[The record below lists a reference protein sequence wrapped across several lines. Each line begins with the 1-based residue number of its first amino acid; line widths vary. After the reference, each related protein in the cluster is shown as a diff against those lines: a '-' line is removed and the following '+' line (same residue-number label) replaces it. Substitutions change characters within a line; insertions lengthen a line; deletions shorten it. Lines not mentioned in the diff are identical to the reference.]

1 VELGEIVEYLYDN
14 WVGLSGLIATVVG
27 LGIAI
32 RQVIG
37 ARRAAEAAEG
47 AASAAQRATI
57 ETRDAIHGVLTVSDL
72 RRVIGYVQ
80 QIKSFHRDQQ
90 WDICLNMYQ
99 VLRSSL
105 TDIRSRLPEPAA
117 QYRLVLREAI
127 DQVNAIENTLD
138 VAVRSGSEFAASE
151 DFNSILNEV
160 QAKLEEMVSRVQVQ
174 ESEVSTQ

>member
-1 VELGEIVEYLYDN
+1 MDYLYDN
-14 WVGLSGLIATVVG
+14 LVGAAGLIATVIG

-37 ARRAAEAAEG
+37 ARRAAESAED
-47 AASAAQRATI
+47 AASAARRATI
-57 ETRDAIHGVLTVSDL
+57 ETREAIYGVLTVSDL
-72 RRVIGYVQ
+72 QRVIGYVQ
-80 QIKSFHRDQQ
+80 QIKNLHREQK

-105 TDIRSRLPEPAA
+105 TDIRARLPEPAA
-117 QYRLVLREAI
+117 QYRLTLREAI

-138 VAVRSGSEFAASE
+138 AAVRSGAEYAASE

-174 ESEVSTQ
+174 KSEVST

>member
-1 VELGEIVEYLYDN
+1 MNYLYDN
-14 WVGLSGLIATVVG
+14 LVGVVGLIATVIG

-32 RQVIG
+32 WQIIG
-37 ARRAAEAAEG
+37 ARRAAESAEN
-47 AASAAQRATI
+47 AASAAQRASV
-57 ETRDAIHGVLTVSDL
+57 ETREAIHGVLTVISDL
-72 RRVIGYVQ
+72 QRVIGYVQ
-80 QIKSFHRDQQ
+80 QIKNFHREQK

-105 TDIRSRLPEPAA
+105 KDIRARLPEPAA

>member
-1 VELGEIVEYLYDN
+1 MDYLYDN
-14 WVGLSGLIATVVG
+14 LVGVGGLIATVIG

-32 RQVIG
+32 QQVIG
-37 ARRAAEAAEG
+37 ARRAAEAAEN
-47 AASAAQRATI
+47 AASAAQNASL
-57 ETRDAIHGVLTVSDL
+57 ETRDAIYGVLTVSDL

-80 QIKSFHRDQQ
+80 QIKSFHRDQK

-105 TDIRSRLPEPAA
+105 TDIRARLPAA
-117 QYRLVLREAI
+117 ASRHRMTLKEAI
-127 DQVNAIENTLD
+127 DQVNTIENTLD

-151 DFNSILNEV
+151 DFNSILNEI

-174 ESEVSTQ
+174 ESEVSIK

>member
-1 VELGEIVEYLYDN
+1 MNYLYDN
-14 WVGLSGLIATVVG
+14 WVGVAGLIATVVG

-32 RQVIG
+32 WQIIG
-37 ARRAAEAAEG
+37 ARRAAESAEN
-47 AASAAQRATI
+47 AASAARRASV
-57 ETRDAIHGVLTVSDL
+57 ETREAIHGVLTVSDL
-72 RRVIGYVQ
+72 QRVIGYVQ
-80 QIKSFHRDQQ
+80 QIKSFHREQK

-105 TDIRSRLPEPAA
+105 KDIRARLPEPAA

>member
-1 VELGEIVEYLYDN
+1 MNYLYDN
-14 WVGLSGLIATVVG
+14 LVGLAGLIVTVIG

-32 RQVIG
+32 WQIIG
-37 ARRAAEAAEG
+37 ARRAAESAEK
-47 AASAAQRATI
+47 AASAARRASV
-57 ETRDAIHGVLTVSDL
+57 ETREAIHGVLTVSDL
-72 RRVIGYVQ
+72 QRVIGYVQ
-80 QIKSFHRDQQ
+80 QIKNFHREQK

-105 TDIRSRLPEPAA
+105 KDIRARLPEPAA

>member
-1 VELGEIVEYLYDN
+1 MELGEIVEYLYDN
-14 WVGLSGLIATVVG
+14 LVGVAGLIATVGG
-27 LGIAI
+27 LAIAI
-32 RQVIG
+32 WQIRD
-37 ARRAAEAAEG
+37 ARKAAEAAED

-80 QIKSFHRDQQ
+80 QIKSFHREQK

-105 TDIRSRLPEPAA
+105 TDIRARLPEPAA

-151 DFNSILNEV
+151 GFNSILNEV

-174 ESEVSTQ
+174 ESEVST

>member
-1 VELGEIVEYLYDN
+1 L
-14 WVGLSGLIATVVG
+14 VGVAGLIATVGG
-27 LGIAI
+27 LAIAI